1 MAGLMSVDPK
11 DFALKDE
18 APTLTPPSP
27 RSSRGE
33 GKGEGRRKRSRT
45 CLSIAFGGNKSKI
58 MRFDTAFEASF
69 DRSQYCF
76 KNFFAVPKAQH
87 GPAIRD
93 DEAIPDSIMI
103 AADML
108 TPVNFDNKLAL
119 PAGEVG
125 EIGAYRKLPH
135 EFMAVQPAVTQF
147 HPERGFGVIVRL
159 TQASRSPRCLDFWST
174 HALPLTLTL
183 SP

>member
-1 MAGLMSVDPK
+1 
-11 DFALKDE
+11 
-18 APTLTPPSP
+18 
-27 RSSRGE
+27 
-33 GKGEGRRKRSRT
+33 
-45 CLSIAFGGNKSKI
+45 

-76 KNFFAVPKAQH
+76 KNFFAVLQYVDVPKAQH
-87 GPAIRD
+87 GPAIQD

-108 TPVNFDNKLAL
+108 NPVNFDNKLAL

-159 TQASRSPRCLDFWST
+159 TQASRSARRLEFWST